1 MKLNDRIY
9 RIVFLLPLAVVMAVS
24 VPADSHAVQQQAS
37 ATPVIRMTIKP
48 GQSIKSLGPIESV
61 QPLQANR
68 RFERHDRLI
77 AIWPVAGSSR
87 LSSQFGKRKHP
98 LRNSM
103 VMHSGID
110 LAAPRGTPVLA
121 VSAGTVTFAG
131 WRNGYGRTIEVLHA
145 DGWMTRYAH
154 AQNMTVKQ
162 GDHVLQG
169 QSIAQVGSSGD
180 VTGPHLHLEVWKGD
194 QAINP
199 LSLYPEGYAYVMQQ
213 P

>member
-1 MKLNDRIY
+1 MKFIY
-9 RIVFLLPLAVVMAVS
+9 RIVLTLPVVAILS
-24 VPADSHAVQQQAS
+24 ISLPADSHAVQQKSVATSSPKSTGHSGQIDKPVKPVQA
-37 ATPVIRMTIKP
+37 A
-48 GQSIKSLGPIESV
+48 
-61 QPLQANR
+61 
-68 RFERHDRLI
+68 ERIDHHGRLI
-77 AIWPVAGSSR
+77 AIWPVVGYSR
-87 LSSQFGKRKHP
+87 LSSDFGKRKHP
-98 LRNSM
+98 LRKSL

-131 WRNGYGRTIEVLHA
+131 WRNGYGRTIEVRHE

-154 AQNMTVKQ
+154 AQNVSVKR

-169 QSIAQVGSSGD
+169 QLIAQVGASGD
-180 VTGPHLHLEVWKGD
+180 VTGPHLHLEVWKD
-194 QAINP
+194 DRLVNP

>member
-1 MKLNDRIY
+1 MTFIHRMA
-9 RIVFLLPLAVVMAVS
+9 FALPLATFLIVGL
-24 VPADSHAVQQQAS
+24 PADANAVQQK
-37 ATPVIRMTIKP
+37 ATTAQSNKTTNKH
-48 GQSIKSLGPIESV
+48 GQSVKSVEPT
-61 QPLQANR
+61 R
-68 RFERHDRLI
+68 RVDGHDRLI
-77 AIWPVAGSSR
+77 AIWPVLGYAR

-131 WRNGYGRTIEVLHA
+131 WRNGYGRTIEVLHD

-154 AQNMTVKQ
+154 AQKISVKQ
-162 GDHVLQG
+162 GDQVLQG
-169 QSIAQVGSSGD
+169 QLIAQVGSSGD
-180 VTGPHLHLEVWKGD
+180 VTGPHLHLEVWKDD
-194 QAINP
+194 QPINP
-199 LSLYPEGYAYVMQQ
+199 LSLYPEGYAYVMQR

>member
-1 MKLNDRIY
+1 M
-9 RIVFLLPLAVVMAVS
+9 LPLAALLAVS
-24 VPADSHAVQQQAS
+24 VPADSHAVQQKIS
-37 ATPVIRMTIKP
+37 ATPVISITSKP
-48 GQSIKSLGPIESV
+48 GQSAKPLGSIQSV
-61 QPLQANR
+61 GPLQAAR
-68 RFERHDRLI
+68 RIDRHDRLI
-77 AIWPVAGSSR
+77 AIWPVVGSSR
-87 LSSQFGKRKHP
+87 LSSHFGKRKHP
-98 LRNSM
+98 LRNST

-131 WRNGYGRTIEVLHA
+131 WRNGYGRTIEVLHD

-154 AQNMTVKQ
+154 AQNVTVKQ

>member
-1 MKLNDRIY
+1 MTFIHRMA
-9 RIVFLLPLAVVMAVS
+9 FALPLASFLVVS
-24 VPADSHAVQQQAS
+24 LPADSHAVQQKAAAAQIINIAN
-37 ATPVIRMTIKP
+37 KH
-48 GQSIKSLGPIESV
+48 GQSVKSVEPAQRV
-61 QPLQANR
+61 DV
-68 RFERHDRLI
+68 HDRLI
-77 AIWPVAGSSR
+77 AIWPVLGYSR

-131 WRNGYGRTIEVLHA
+131 WRNGYGRTIEVLHD

-154 AQNMTVKQ
+154 AQKISVKK
-162 GDHVLQG
+162 GDQVLQG
-169 QSIAQVGSSGD
+169 QLIAQVGSSGD
-180 VTGPHLHLEVWKGD
+180 VTGPHLHLEVWKD
-194 QAINP
+194 DRPINP
-199 LSLYPEGYAYVMQQ
+199 LSLYPEGYAYVMQR

>member
-1 MKLNDRIY
+1 MTFIHRMA
-9 RIVFLLPLAVVMAVS
+9 FALPLATFLIVGLPVDAN
-24 VPADSHAVQQQAS
+24 AVQQK
-37 ATPVIRMTIKP
+37 ATTAQSNKTTNKH
-48 GQSIKSLGPIESV
+48 GQSVKSVEPT
-61 QPLQANR
+61 R
-68 RFERHDRLI
+68 RVDGHDRLI
-77 AIWPVAGSSR
+77 AIWPVLGYAR

-131 WRNGYGRTIEVLHA
+131 WRNGYGRTIEVLHD

-154 AQNMTVKQ
+154 AQKISVKQ
-162 GDHVLQG
+162 GDQVLQG
-169 QSIAQVGSSGD
+169 QLIAQVGSSGD
-180 VTGPHLHLEVWKGD
+180 VTGPHLHLEVWKDD
-194 QAINP
+194 QPINP
-199 LSLYPEGYAYVMQQ
+199 LSLYPEGYAYVMQR